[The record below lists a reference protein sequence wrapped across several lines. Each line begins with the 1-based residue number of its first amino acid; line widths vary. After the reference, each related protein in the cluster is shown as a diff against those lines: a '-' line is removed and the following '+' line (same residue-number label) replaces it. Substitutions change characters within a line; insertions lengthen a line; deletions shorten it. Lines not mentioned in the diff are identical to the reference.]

1 MKQPG
6 FNHWR
11 STSWIGRILAITAL
25 AVIAL
30 VATAFIRQS
39 GAVLATDAAVPTVSS
54 ITVTSD
60 AGDDDTYDVGD
71 KIEITVTFSEDVTVS
86 GTPQIKL
93 KVGEITRI
101 VSASL
106 SYNDVIIFPYTV
118 VVGDVDND
126 GVSVDA
132 NSLSLNEGT
141 IRDEEGNNADLS
153 HNWATTGSS
162 SHKVLTVP
170 IVSSVA
176 ITSDAGGDN
185 AYDVGDTIEVTVT
198 FSEDVTANGTPQ
210 IKLKVGEITRVAPA
224 KIRYGNIIK
233 FGYTVVAGDTDNDG
247 VSVDANSL
255 TTETYIQDDDGN
267 DADLSHEATTGSSSH
282 KVLTVPIVSS
292 VAITS
297 DAGGDNAYDVGD
309 TIEITVTFSEDVT
322 VSGTPQIKLKVG
334 EITRIVS
341 ASLSYNDV
349 IIFPYTVVVGD
360 VDNDGVSVDANSLT
374 TETYIQDDDGND
386 ADLSHEATTGSSSH
400 KVLTVPA
407 VLSVEVTSDAGD
419 DDTYIVGDTIEI
431 TVTFSEDIDVNGT
444 PKLNIKIGDKTRAA
458 SYSSTNGAAVSFT
471 YTVVEGDVDT
481 DGVSVEAN
489 SLTSGVYIQN
499 DDDDDANLSHKAT
512 TSSAKHKVDAPVTIP
527 TITSIDFVSD
537 PGSDNVYVAGDK
549 IDIRIT
555 FSENIIV
562 IGIPQLKLEV
572 GNETK
577 TITSSTRPRD
587 RNFITYHYTVAEGD
601 LDADG
606 VGVGA
611 NSLSLNGGNFRDK
624 YGNNADVSH
633 AWSFSDGAHG
643 VGESLITPSISSVAI
658 TSDAVSDNTYGAGDK
673 IKVTITFNENV
684 TVSGSPQFKLKV
696 GETTKTV
703 TASTRSQNLITFI
716 YTVVVGD
723 TDSDGVSVAANSI
736 DLNGGTIQDEDGN
749 NADLDHTAI
758 SDSSSHKVLAPG
770 GV

>member
-30 VATAFIRQS
+30 LATAFIRQLET
-39 GAVLATDAAVPTVSS
+39 VLAADVAVPTVSS

-71 KIEITVTFSEDVTVS
+71 KIEITVTFSEDVKVS

-93 KVGEITRI
+93 KVGETTKI
-101 VSASL
+101 VSAGL
-106 SYNDVIIFPYTV
+106 SYNEVIHFPYTV
-118 VVGDVDND
+118 VIGDVDND

-141 IRDEEGNNADLS
+141 IRDKDGNNADLS
-153 HNWATTGSS
+153 HNWATIGSS

-185 AYDVGDTIEVTVT
+185 AYDVGDAIEITVT
-198 FSEDVTANGTPQ
+198 FSEDITANGTPQ
-210 IKLKVGEITRVAPA
+210 IKLKVGETTRVAPA
-224 KIRYGNIIK
+224 KIRYNNIIK
-233 FGYTVVAGDTDNDG
+233 FGYTVVAGDTDTDG
-247 VSVDANSL
+247 VSVEANSL
-255 TTETYIQDDDGN
+255 TTETYIRDDDGN
-267 DADLSHEATTGSSSH
+267 DADLG
-282 KVLTVPIVSS
+282 
-292 VAITS
+292 
-297 DAGGDNAYDVGD
+297 
-309 TIEITVTFSEDVT
+309 
-322 VSGTPQIKLKVG
+322 
-334 EITRIVS
+334 
-341 ASLSYNDV
+341 
-349 IIFPYTVVVGD
+349 
-360 VDNDGVSVDANSLT
+360 
-374 TETYIQDDDGND
+374 
-386 ADLSHEATTGSSSH
+386 HEATTGSSSH

-419 DDTYIVGDTIEI
+419 DDTYVAGDAIEI
-431 TVTFSEDIDVNGT
+431 TVTFSEDVDVNGT
-444 PKLNIKIGDKTRAA
+444 PGFNIKIGDKTRAA
-458 SYSSTNGAAVSFT
+458 AYSSTNGAAVSFT

-499 DDDDDANLSHKAT
+499 DDGDDADLSHKAT
-512 TSSAKHKVDAPVTIP
+512 TGSARHKVDAPVTVP
-527 TITSIDFVSD
+527 AITSIDFVSD

-611 NSLSLNGGNFRDK
+611 NSLSLNGGNFQDK

-633 AWSFSDGAHG
+633 AWSFSDGAHR

-658 TSDAVSDNTYGAGDK
+658 TSDAGSDNTYAAGNK

-696 GETTKTV
+696 GETTRTV

-723 TDSDGVSVAANSI
+723 TDSDGVSAAANSI

-770 GV
+770 GI